1 MSLRGW
7 AFVKLESGSS
17 LPEYATSGAS
27 GADVRANIN
36 EPIAILPGQRALIPT
51 GISVEIPHGYEIQV
65 RSRSGLA
72 SKYGVI
78 VLQSPGTV
86 DADYRGEIRVILA
99 NLGEATFI
107 VEPGMRIAQL
117 VVAKVEQVSFVETQ
131 EELTATA
138 RGTGGFGHTGEC

>member
-1 MSLRGW
+1 MGPSMK
-7 AFVKLESGSS
+7 FFCKLDSGSS
-17 LPEYATSGAS
+17 LPEYATVGAS
-27 GADVRANIN
+27 GADVRANIS

-51 GISVEIPHGYEIQV
+51 GVSVDIPQGYEIQV

-72 SKYGVI
+72 AKYGVI

-99 NLGEATFI
+99 NFGEATFI

-117 VVAKVEQVSFVETQ
+117 VVAKVEQVSFVETH

-138 RGTGGFGHTGEC
+138 RGPGGVGHTGEC

>member
-1 MSLRGW
+1 MN
-7 AFVKLESGSS
+7 FFCKLDSGSS
-17 LPEYATSGAS
+17 LPEYATVGAS
-27 GADVRANIN
+27 GADVRANIS

-51 GISVEIPHGYEIQV
+51 GVSVDIPQGYEIQV

-72 SKYGVI
+72 AKYGVI

-99 NLGEATFI
+99 NFGEATFI

-117 VVAKVEQVSFVETQ
+117 VVAKVEQVSFVETH

>member
-1 MSLRGW
+1 MK
-7 AFVKLESGSS
+7 FFCKLDSGSS
-17 LPEYATSGAS
+17 LPEYATVGAS
-27 GADVRANIN
+27 GADVRANIS

-51 GISVEIPHGYEIQV
+51 GVSVDIPQGYEIQV

-72 SKYGVI
+72 AKYGVI

-99 NLGEATFI
+99 NFGEATFI

-117 VVAKVEQVSFVETQ
+117 VVAKVEQVSFVETH
-131 EELTATA
+131 EDLTATA

>member
-1 MSLRGW
+1 MGPSMK
-7 AFVKLESGSS
+7 FFCKLDSGSS
-17 LPEYATSGAS
+17 LPEYATVGAS
-27 GADVRANIN
+27 GADVRANIS

-51 GISVEIPHGYEIQV
+51 GVSVDIPQGYEIQV

-72 SKYGVI
+72 AKYGVI

-86 DADYRGEIRVILA
+86 DDDYRGEIRVILA
-99 NLGEATFI
+99 NFGEATFI

-117 VVAKVEQVSFVETQ
+117 VVAKVEQVSFVETH

>member
-1 MSLRGW
+1 MKFLC
-7 AFVKLESGSS
+7 KLDSGSS
-17 LPEYATSGAS
+17 LPEYATVGAS
-27 GADVRANIN
+27 GADVRANIS

-51 GISVEIPHGYEIQV
+51 GVSVDIPQGYEIQV

-72 SKYGVI
+72 AKYGVI

-99 NLGEATFI
+99 NFGEATFI

-117 VVAKVEQVSFVETQ
+117 VVAKVEQVSFVETH

>member
-1 MSLRGW
+1 MGPSMK
-7 AFVKLESGSS
+7 FFCKLDSGSS
-17 LPEYATSGAS
+17 LPEYATVGAS
-27 GADVRANIN
+27 GADVRANIS

-51 GISVEIPHGYEIQV
+51 GVSVDIPQGYEIQV
-65 RSRSGLA
+65 LSRSGLA
-72 SKYGVI
+72 AKYGVI

-99 NLGEATFI
+99 NFGEATFI

-117 VVAKVEQVSFVETQ
+117 VVAKVEQVSFVETH

>member
-1 MSLRGW
+1 M
-7 AFVKLESGSS
+7 
-17 LPEYATSGAS
+17 PEYATVGAS
-27 GADVRANIN
+27 GADVRANIS

-51 GISVEIPHGYEIQV
+51 GVSVDIPQGYEIQV

-72 SKYGVI
+72 AKYGVI

-99 NLGEATFI
+99 NFGEATFI
-107 VEPGMRIAQL
+107 VVPVMRIAQL
-117 VVAKVEQVSFVETQ
+117 VVAKVEQVSFVETH

>member
-1 MSLRGW
+1 MK
-7 AFVKLESGSS
+7 FFCKLDSGSS
-17 LPEYATSGAS
+17 LPEYATVGAS
-27 GADVRANIN
+27 GADVRANIS

-51 GISVEIPHGYEIQV
+51 GVSVDIPQGYEIQV

-72 SKYGVI
+72 AKYGVI
-78 VLQSPGTV
+78 VLQSPGTI

-99 NLGEATFI
+99 NFGEATFI

-117 VVAKVEQVSFVETQ
+117 VVAKVEQVSFVKTN
-131 EELTATA
+131 EELPATA

>member
-1 MSLRGW
+1 M
-7 AFVKLESGSS
+7 
-17 LPEYATSGAS
+17 
-27 GADVRANIN
+27 
-36 EPIAILPGQRALIPT
+36 
-51 GISVEIPHGYEIQV
+51 EIPHGYEIQV

>member
-1 MSLRGW
+1 MGPSMK
-7 AFVKLESGSS
+7 FFCKLDSGSS
-17 LPEYATSGAS
+17 LPEYATVGAS
-27 GADVRANIN
+27 GADVRANIS

-51 GISVEIPHGYEIQV
+51 GVSVDIPQGYEIQV

-72 SKYGVI
+72 AKYGVI

-99 NLGEATFI
+99 NFGEATFI

-117 VVAKVEQVSFVETQ
+117 VVAKVEQVSFVETH

-138 RGTGGFGHTGEC
+138 RGTGGFGHTGDC

>member
-1 MSLRGW
+1 MGPSMK
-7 AFVKLESGSS
+7 FFCKLDSGSS
-17 LPEYATSGAS
+17 LPEYATVGAS
-27 GADVRANIN
+27 GADVRANIS

-51 GISVEIPHGYEIQV
+51 GVSVDIPQGYEIQV

-72 SKYGVI
+72 AKYGVI

-99 NLGEATFI
+99 NFGEATFI

-117 VVAKVEQVSFVETQ
+117 VVAKVEQVSFVETH

-138 RGTGGFGHTGEC
+138 RGTGGFGHTREC